1 MKVKFRFAKLLVW
14 GSIVLLGLA
23 FMGCPILAGPVSDQ
37 LSQGK
42 TEEPSGQ
49 KPEIEKPENE
59 GDENGE
65 TGEQEPGEENGE
77 TGEREPGEE
86 GGETGEREP
95 GEEGG
100 ETGEWEPGEEDSETM
115 EEGYGL
121 LVWKINYPVEK
132 TWEAVLTVFIRIDD
146 KTFIPWKY
154 FDLTALDAAE
164 RTVSLPA
171 GTYKIEYRFMS
182 HGKNVSSTE
191 TVHIS
196 PGLKTISDYAG
207 IDANALPDATE
218 FSSISEL
225 EAYLNG
231 RPENTAADPYLVKIT
246 GVDISSKKAGENTM
260 RTLYEALDEA
270 SRFVSLDLRGGT
282 GTELVPASTAPVLAG
297 RKKIVS
303 IILPETVT
311 VVASNGFS
319 GYDEL
324 RSAVLPNVV
333 TINQVAFKNLGNI
346 ETVSAPKLTT
356 IVDDPS
362 TGSARGNFYGCAK
375 LRSIYFPQLET
386 IGHHAFYGCGALTEV
401 LLPKAAGVGS
411 SVFAECTTLK
421 TAVLPVV
428 DLIGNRA
435 FYNDKA
441 LENLVLG
448 PVPPNVEGSANFS
461 TGYPEKI
468 YAPVSAVDAY
478 KRAEFWSKM
487 KDNIYPIGA

>member
-14 GSIVLLGLA
+14 GSIALLGLA
-23 FMGCPILAGPVSDQ
+23 IMGCPILAGSVSDQ

-49 KPEIEKPENE
+49 KPEVEKPENE
-59 GDENGE
+59 GN
-65 TGEQEPGEENGE
+65 ENGE

-100 ETGEWEPGEEDSETM
+100 ETGEREPGEEDSKIM
-115 EEGYGL
+115 KEGHGL
-121 LVWKINYPVEK
+121 LVWKIKYPVEK

-154 FDLTALDAAE
+154 FDLTVPGAAE
-164 RTVSLPA
+164 RTASLPA

-182 HGKNVSSTE
+182 HGKNVGSTE

-196 PGLKTISDYAG
+196 PGLKTTSNYTG
-207 IDANALPDATE
+207 IDANALPDAAE
-218 FSSISEL
+218 FSSVDEL

-231 RPENTAADPYLVKIT
+231 RPENTAADPYPVKLT
-246 GVDISSKKAGENTM
+246 GVDISSKAAKGDTM
-260 RTLYEALDEA
+260 RTLYEALEK
-270 SRFVSLDLRGGT
+270 SERFVSLDLRGGI
-282 GTELVPASTAPVLAG
+282 GTELIPASTAPVLAG

-324 RSAVLPNVV
+324 RSVVLPKVV

-346 ETVSAPKLTT
+346 ETVSAPVLIT
-356 IVDDPS
+356 IVDDTS
-362 TGSARGNFYGCAK
+362 TGSSRGNFYGCIR
-375 LRSIYFPQLET
+375 LTSIYFPKLET
-386 IGHHAFYGCGALTEV
+386 IGHHAFYGCDALTEV
-401 LLPKAAGVGS
+401 LLPKVAEVGNS
-411 SVFAECTTLK
+411 IFAECTALK
-421 TAVLPVV
+421 TVVLPVA

-448 PVPPNVEGSANFS
+448 TVPPNVEGSANFS

-478 KRAEFWSKM
+478 KRSEFWSKM
-487 KDNIYPIGA
+487 KDSIYPIGA